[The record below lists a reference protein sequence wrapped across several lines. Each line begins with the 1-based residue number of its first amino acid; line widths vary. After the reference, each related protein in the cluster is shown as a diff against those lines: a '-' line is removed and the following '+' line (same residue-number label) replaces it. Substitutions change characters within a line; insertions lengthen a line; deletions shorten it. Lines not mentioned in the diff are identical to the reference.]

1 MKKIFFLSALI
12 FPIFFIS
19 CGSSRKISDTKENAL
34 FNEWIGQPKSQLIKQ
49 WGQPDSTSTDGKNG
63 QILTYK
69 ERLDYTS
76 VMNGNYTGLEYSFKK
91 DMYVNADSLIYYW
104 KAWRRK

>member
-1 MKKIFFLSALI
+1 MKKIFFLSAII
-12 FPIFFIS
+12 FTIFFIS
-19 CGSSRKISDTKENAL
+19 CSSSRKANDAKENAL
-34 FNEWIGQPKSQLIKQ
+34 FNKWIGQSKSQLIKQ
-49 WGQPDSTSTDGKNG
+49 WGQPDSISTDGKNG

-69 ERLDYTS
+69 ERLDYMS
-76 VMNGNYTGLEYSFKK
+76 VMNGNYTGKEYSVKK